1 MMRYHSLTPATTTE
15 TPAMTTPP
23 DLDPTIESLQEEL
36 RAQLAALNDLH
47 HPVYPADPRR
57 IEEATERVA
66 GIRADLAFR
75 KQELRSRA
83 KTIDMPAIPAAATP
97 AAPGAPLP
105 SPAAVTTHAAKVGT

>member
-1 MMRYHSLTPATTTE
+1 MRERDLIKAVRALRPDPPGVTGIGDDCCVWTPGGATCLSVDAIVENRHFLSTDA
-15 TPAMTTPP
+15 P
-23 DLDPTIESLQEEL
+23 EL
-36 RAQLAALNDLH
+36 VGRKAAGAALS
-47 HPVYPADPRR
+47 
-57 IEEATERVA
+57 
-66 GIRADLAFR
+66 DLAFR